1 MSGTVPSIRRWNQRK
16 RGVGS
21 SRLSPVLFSLAL
33 CLNHLYSRPKW
44 TKGGSLTTNAV
55 SLDTLN
61 TDSIKSVPGDTET
74 TTTSPNP
81 LLEKSSLHPDAPPP
95 DVGIVP
101 WLQVLAGFFLMF
113 NAWGIVLSY
122 GTFQSYYTSPT
133 SPLHD
138 STFSSAI
145 AWIGSTQAF
154 LLAFGGALSGKYF
167 DAGYFR
173 QMLYAGTFMIVFGL
187 MMTSLATQYYQ
198 VLLAQGLCVGG
209 GTGLLLVSSVGLPST
224 WFVRR
229 RGLAVGV
236 VSTGASVAGIVF
248 PIALRH
254 LIPTVGFGWAARILG
269 FISLSTLAV
278 SIALI
283 RQRLPPRRRGSF
295 IEYKA
300 LKQPEFA
307 LYVAGFCFN
316 CLGFYTFYDFVEEWA
331 VATHVD
337 TKGLP
342 VVYILPILNAASI
355 FGRIIPAFI
364 SDYLG
369 PLNIQVPSLLMS
381 GLLVL
386 VWIPAHTIGP
396 LMILTIL
403 YGFFSGAVIAMPPVA
418 ISSMTENMTE
428 FGGRMVSA
436 LSSPSYQPNKGT
448 TPF

>member
-1 MSGTVPSIRRWNQRK
+1 VSGTVPSTRRWNQRK
-16 RGVGS
+16 RRVGS
-21 SRLSPVLFSLAL
+21 SRVSPVLFSLVL
-33 CLNHLYSRPKW
+33 CLNHLYSRRKW

-138 STFSSAI
+138 STSPSAI

-187 MMTSLATQYYQ
+187 MMTSFATRYYQ

-229 RGLAVGV
+229 RGLAVGI

-248 PIALRH
+248 PISLRH

-269 FISLSTLAV
+269 FISLSTRGQHRADQAETPAKTQRIIHRVQSPQAARICAV
-278 SIALI
+278 RRGLLFQLPRFLHLLRLFRGMGYRNPCGHEGASRCLYLTHSQRREYLRPDHPSFHLRLSRPSKHPGTIAAYFRAFSLGLDPRPHHRATDDTHDLI
-283 RQRLPPRRRGSF
+283 RLFLWRRHRHATGRHFVNDREHDRIWRS
-295 IEYKA
+295 YGQC
-300 LKQPEFA
+300 LK
-307 LYVAGFCFN
+307 
-316 CLGFYTFYDFVEEWA
+316 
-331 VATHVD
+331 
-337 TKGLP
+337 
-342 VVYILPILNAASI
+342 LPIL
-355 FGRIIPAFI
+355 
-364 SDYLG
+364 
-369 PLNIQVPSLLMS
+369 
-381 GLLVL
+381 
-386 VWIPAHTIGP
+386 
-396 LMILTIL
+396 
-403 YGFFSGAVIAMPPVA
+403 
-418 ISSMTENMTE
+418 
-428 FGGRMVSA
+428 SA
-436 LSSPSYQPNKGT
+436 
-448 TPF
+448 